1 MPFKIPLHMM
11 VDAYLLQF
19 LQEDIGDGDYSTL
32 ACVPANASAS
42 AKLLVKENGVLAGL
56 EVVKRLYSLYDENIT
71 LRCFKNDGDPI
82 KVGDVAFIVSGASQT
97 ILTTERTVL
106 NVLQRMSA
114 IATLTNQV
122 VSKVSAYPVT
132 ILDTRKTTP
141 GFRYFEKEAVR
152 IGGGTNHRFGL
163 YDMVML
169 KDNHLDYA
177 GGIKEAIQ
185 KTREYLSTNNLLR
198 KIEIE
203 VRNFDEL
210 NEVITLGG
218 VDRIMLDNFTPSDL
232 EIAVKIIPEDL
243 ETEASGGITIDNVL
257 DYARTGVQF
266 ISIGALTHSARS
278 LDLSLKA
285 SV

>member
-1 MPFKIPLHMM
+1 MM

-71 LRCFKNDGDPI
+71 LRCFKNDGEPI
-82 KVGDVAFIVSGASQT
+82 KVGDVAFMVSGASQT

-106 NVLQRMSA
+106 NILQRMSA

-232 EIAVKIIPEDL
+232 EIAVKIIPEHL

>member
-1 MPFKIPLHMM
+1 MM

-106 NVLQRMSA
+106 NILQRMSA

-210 NEVITLGG
+210 NEVIALGG

-232 EIAVKIIPEDL
+232 EIAVKIIPEHL

>member
-1 MPFKIPLHMM
+1 MM

-56 EVVKRLYSLYDENIT
+56 EVIKRLYSLYDENIT
-71 LRCFKNDGDPI
+71 LRCFKNDGDTI

-106 NVLQRMSA
+106 NILQRMSA

-122 VSKVSAYPVT
+122 VSKVSAFPVT

-185 KTREYLSTNNLLR
+185 KTRDYLNTNNLIR

-203 VRNFDEL
+203 VRNLDEL
-210 NEVITLGG
+210 NEVISLGG
-218 VDRIMLDNFTPSDL
+218 VDRIMLDNFIPNDL
-232 EIAVKIIPEDL
+232 VIALKIIPEHF
-243 ETEASGGITIDNVL
+243 ETEASGGITMDNVL

>member
-1 MPFKIPLHMM
+1 MM

-106 NVLQRMSA
+106 NILQRMSA

-232 EIAVKIIPEDL
+232 EIAVKIIPKHL

>member
-1 MPFKIPLHMM
+1 MM

-106 NVLQRMSA
+106 NILQRMSA

-177 GGIKEAIQ
+177 GGIKQAIQ

-232 EIAVKIIPEDL
+232 EIAVKIIPEHL

>member
-1 MPFKIPLHMM
+1 MM

-106 NVLQRMSA
+106 NILQRMSA

-185 KTREYLSTNNLLR
+185 KTRGYLSTNNLMR

-232 EIAVKIIPEDL
+232 EIAVKIIPEHL

>member
-1 MPFKIPLHMM
+1 MM
-11 VDAYLLQF
+11 VDEYLLQF

-56 EVVKRLYSLYDENIT
+56 EVVKRLYSLYDGNIT
-71 LRCFKNDGDPI
+71 LRCFKNDGDTI

-106 NVLQRMSA
+106 NILQRMSA

-185 KTREYLSTNNLLR
+185 KTRDYLSTNNLLR

-232 EIAVKIIPEDL
+232 EIAVKIIPEHL

-257 DYARTGVQF
+257 DYARSGVQF

>member
-1 MPFKIPLHMM
+1 
-11 VDAYLLQF
+11 
-19 LQEDIGDGDYSTL
+19 
-32 ACVPANASAS
+32 
-42 AKLLVKENGVLAGL
+42 
-56 EVVKRLYSLYDENIT
+56 
-71 LRCFKNDGDPI
+71 
-82 KVGDVAFIVSGASQT
+82 
-97 ILTTERTVL
+97 
-106 NVLQRMSA
+106 MSA

-232 EIAVKIIPEDL
+232 EIAVKIIPEHL

>member
-1 MPFKIPLHMM
+1 
-11 VDAYLLQF
+11 
-19 LQEDIGDGDYSTL
+19 
-32 ACVPANASAS
+32 
-42 AKLLVKENGVLAGL
+42 
-56 EVVKRLYSLYDENIT
+56 
-71 LRCFKNDGDPI
+71 
-82 KVGDVAFIVSGASQT
+82 
-97 ILTTERTVL
+97 
-106 NVLQRMSA
+106 
-114 IATLTNQV
+114 
-122 VSKVSAYPVT
+122 
-132 ILDTRKTTP
+132 
-141 GFRYFEKEAVR
+141 
-152 IGGGTNHRFGL
+152 
-163 YDMVML
+163 
-169 KDNHLDYA
+169 
-177 GGIKEAIQ
+177 
-185 KTREYLSTNNLLR
+185 LLR

-232 EIAVKIIPEDL
+232 EIAVKRIPEHL

>member
-1 MPFKIPLHMM
+1 MM

-32 ACVPANASAS
+32 ACVPTNASAS

-56 EVVKRLYSLYDENIT
+56 EVIKRLYSLYDENIT
-71 LRCFKNDGDPI
+71 LRCFKNDGDTI

-106 NVLQRMSA
+106 NILQRMSA

-122 VSKVSAYPVT
+122 VSKVSAFPVT

-185 KTREYLSTNNLLR
+185 KTRDYLNTNNLLR

-203 VRNFDEL
+203 VRNLDEL
-210 NEVITLGG
+210 NEVISLGG
-218 VDRIMLDNFTPSDL
+218 VDRIMLDNFIPNDL
-232 EIAVKIIPEDL
+232 VIALKIIPEHF
-243 ETEASGGITIDNVL
+243 ETEASGGITMDNVL

>member
-1 MPFKIPLHMM
+1 MM

-232 EIAVKIIPEDL
+232 EIAVKIIPEHL

>member
-1 MPFKIPLHMM
+1 MM

-19 LQEDIGDGDYSTL
+19 LKEDIGDGDYSTL

-106 NVLQRMSA
+106 NILQRMSA

-232 EIAVKIIPEDL
+232 EIAVKIIPEHL

>member
-1 MPFKIPLHMM
+1 MM

-32 ACVPANASAS
+32 ACVPANATAS

-56 EVVKRLYSLYDENIT
+56 EVIKRLYSLYDETIT

-106 NVLQRMSA
+106 NILQRMSA

-185 KTREYLSTNNLLR
+185 KTRDYLNMNNLIR

-203 VRNFDEL
+203 VRNLDEL
-210 NEVITLGG
+210 NEVISLGG
-218 VDRIMLDNFTPSDL
+218 VDRIMLDNFTPNDL
-232 EIAVKIIPEDL
+232 VIALKTIPEHF
-243 ETEASGGITIDNVL
+243 ETEASGGITMDNVL

>member
-1 MPFKIPLHMM
+1 MM

-56 EVVKRLYSLYDENIT
+56 EVVKRIYSLYDENIT
-71 LRCFKNDGDPI
+71 LRCFKNDGEPI

-106 NVLQRMSA
+106 NILQRMSA

-203 VRNFDEL
+203 VRNLDEL
-210 NEVITLGG
+210 NEVISLGG
-218 VDRIMLDNFTPSDL
+218 VDRIMLDNFTPNDL
-232 EIAVKIIPEDL
+232 EIAIKIIPEHF

>member
-1 MPFKIPLHMM
+1 MM

-106 NVLQRMSA
+106 NILQRMSA

-218 VDRIMLDNFTPSDL
+218 VDRIMLDNFTPRDL
-232 EIAVKIIPEDL
+232 EIAVKIIPEHL

>member
-1 MPFKIPLHMM
+1 MM

-19 LQEDIGDGDYSTL
+19 LKEDIGDGDYSTL

-56 EVVKRLYSLYDENIT
+56 EVVKRLYSLYDGNIT

-106 NVLQRMSA
+106 NILQRMSA

-232 EIAVKIIPEDL
+232 EIAVKIIPEHL

>member
-1 MPFKIPLHMM
+1 MM

-71 LRCFKNDGDPI
+71 LRCFKNDGEPI
-82 KVGDVAFIVSGASQT
+82 KVGDVAFMVSGASQT

-106 NVLQRMSA
+106 NILQRMSA

-177 GGIKEAIQ
+177 GGIKQAIQ

-232 EIAVKIIPEDL
+232 EIAVKRIPEHL

-257 DYARTGVQF
+257 DYASTGVQF

>member
-1 MPFKIPLHMM
+1 MM

-56 EVVKRLYSLYDENIT
+56 EVVKRIYSLYDENIT
-71 LRCFKNDGDPI
+71 LRCFKNDGEPI

-106 NVLQRMSA
+106 NILQRMSA

-218 VDRIMLDNFTPSDL
+218 LDRIMLDNFTPSDL
-232 EIAVKIIPEDL
+232 EIAVKIIPEHL

>member
-1 MPFKIPLHMM
+1 MM

-32 ACVPANASAS
+32 ACVPTNASAS

-56 EVVKRLYSLYDENIT
+56 EVIKRLYSLYDENIT
-71 LRCFKNDGDPI
+71 LRCFKNDGDTI

-106 NVLQRMSA
+106 NILQRMSA

-122 VSKVSAYPVT
+122 VSKVSAFPVT

-185 KTREYLSTNNLLR
+185 KTRDYLNTNNLIR

-203 VRNFDEL
+203 VRNLDEL
-210 NEVITLGG
+210 NEVISLGG
-218 VDRIMLDNFTPSDL
+218 VDRIMLDNFIPNDL
-232 EIAVKIIPEDL
+232 VIALKIIPEHF
-243 ETEASGGITIDNVL
+243 ETEASGGITMDNVL

>member
-1 MPFKIPLHMM
+1 MM

-106 NVLQRMSA
+106 NILQRMSA

-210 NEVITLGG
+210 NEVIALGG

-232 EIAVKIIPEDL
+232 EIAVKIIPKHL

>member
-1 MPFKIPLHMM
+1 MM

-32 ACVPANASAS
+32 ACVPANATAS

-56 EVVKRLYSLYDENIT
+56 EVIKRLYSLYDETIT

-82 KVGDVAFIVSGASQT
+82 KIGDVAFIVSGASQT

-106 NVLQRMSA
+106 NILQRMSA

-122 VSKVSAYPVT
+122 VSKVSAFSVT

-185 KTREYLSTNNLLR
+185 QTRDYLNTNNLIR

-203 VRNFDEL
+203 VRNLDEL
-210 NEVITLGG
+210 NEVISLGG
-218 VDRIMLDNFTPSDL
+218 VNRIMLDNFTPNDL
-232 EIAVKIIPEDL
+232 VIALKIIPEHF
-243 ETEASGGITIDNVL
+243 ETEASGGITMDNVL

>member
-1 MPFKIPLHMM
+1 MM

-106 NVLQRMSA
+106 NILQRMSA

-232 EIAVKIIPEDL
+232 EIAVKRIPEHF

>member
-1 MPFKIPLHMM
+1 MM

-19 LQEDIGDGDYSTL
+19 LKEDIGDGDYSTL

-56 EVVKRLYSLYDENIT
+56 EVVKRLYSLYDGNIT

-106 NVLQRMSA
+106 NILQRMSA

-232 EIAVKIIPEDL
+232 EIAVKIIPEHL

-278 LDLSLKA
+278 MDLSLKA

>member
-1 MPFKIPLHMM
+1 M

-32 ACVPANASAS
+32 ACVPTNAMAS
-42 AKLLVKENGVLAGL
+42 AKLLVKENGVLAGI
-56 EVVKRLYSLYDENIT
+56 EVIKRLYSLYDETIT

-82 KVGDVAFIVSGASQT
+82 KIGDVAFIVSGASQT

-106 NVLQRMSA
+106 NILQRMSA

-122 VSKVSAYPVT
+122 VSKVSAFPVT
-132 ILDTRKTTP
+132 ILDTRKTTQ

-185 KTREYLSTNNLLR
+185 KTRDYLNMNNLIR

-203 VRNFDEL
+203 VRNLDEL
-210 NEVITLGG
+210 NEVISLGG
-218 VDRIMLDNFTPSDL
+218 VDRIMLDNFTPNDL
-232 EIAVKIIPEDL
+232 VIALKTIPEHF
-243 ETEASGGITIDNVL
+243 ETEASGGITMDNVL
-257 DYARTGVQF
+257 DYAMTGVQF

>member
-1 MPFKIPLHMM
+1 MM

-42 AKLLVKENGVLAGL
+42 AKLLVKENGILAGL

-106 NVLQRMSA
+106 NILQRMSA

-122 VSKVSAYPVT
+122 VSKVSAFPVT

-232 EIAVKIIPEDL
+232 EIAVKRIPEHL